1 MQLVLVLLL
10 LKVTFIAE
18 ALLSLNIIVETLEA
32 ATQQVRSFYL
42 ATLGEARR
50 LTLLRTVPRLIYSRF
65 ESYRR
70 SSCLQ

>member
-1 MQLVLVLLL
+1 MLVVLL

-32 ATQQVRSFYL
+32 ATQQGAVFLFGYL
-42 ATLGEARR
+42 GGAEAPYM
-50 LTLLRTVPRLIYSRF
+50 LLRTVPRLIYSHF

-70 SSCLQ
+70 SSCSR